1 MKERQIQ
8 AFRAVM
14 THGAVGRAAAV
25 LGITQPAV
33 SRLIADLEREVG
45 FVLFERKGRGLHPTP
60 EAGLF
65 KREVDTFFTGLD
77 RIALAAAEIRD
88 SRRGHVRLTVMPA
101 VALSL
106 APRVVEAIAAAYPTA
121 RVTLDVHTAPRIA
134 DLVGAGQYDLGLAHL
149 DAPRA
154 EIEELGTWDTACVC
168 VMPCDHPL
176 AARDRIEPKDLSG
189 IPVVM
194 LSFDTTTAQRLTQVF
209 LAAGVQPDIRVEA
222 QPSYA
227 AFFLAARGLGLT
239 VIDPM
244 TAHTLAGDAVAIRP
258 LHPRIDFR
266 FKLLRPGGSRPSI
279 LADHAARIAAEEIA
293 SGLHLSHI
301 HI

>member
-1 MKERQIQ
+1 MRERQIE

-14 THGAVGRAAAV
+14 THGAVGRAAEV

-33 SRLIADLEREVG
+33 SRLIADLERDVG
-45 FVLFERKGRGLHPTP
+45 FVLFERKGRGLRPTP
-60 EAGLF
+60 EADLF

-77 RIALAAAEIRD
+77 RIAGAAAEIRE

-106 APRVVEAIAAAYPTA
+106 APRIVEAIAEAHPTA

-149 DAPRA
+149 DVSRT
-154 EIEELGTWDTACVC
+154 EIEELGTWDAACVC
-168 VMPCDHPL
+168 VMPKQHPM
-176 AARDRIEPKDLSG
+176 AARDRITPEDLDR
-189 IPVVM
+189 IPLVM
-194 LSFDTTTAQRLTQVF
+194 LSFDTSTAQRLTQMFV
-209 LAAGVQPDIRVEA
+209 AAGVQPDIRVEA

-227 AFFLAARGLGLT
+227 AFHLAARGLGVT

-244 TAHTLAGDAVAIRP
+244 TARTLADDTVAVRP
-258 LHPRIDFR
+258 LYPRIDFR
-266 FKLLRPGGSRPSI
+266 FKLLRPRGTRPSI
-279 LADHAARIAAEEIA
+279 LADHAARIAETEIA
-293 SGLHLSHI
+293 AGLALA
-301 HI
+301 